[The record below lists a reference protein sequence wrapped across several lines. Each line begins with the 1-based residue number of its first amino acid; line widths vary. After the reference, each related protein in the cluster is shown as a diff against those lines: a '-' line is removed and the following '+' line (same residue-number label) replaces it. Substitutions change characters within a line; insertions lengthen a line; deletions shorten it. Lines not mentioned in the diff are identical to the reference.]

1 MSWPVR
7 ATGCNKVLFVLVLIS
22 PRYSFFFSLPD
33 PFSSERRVV
42 VLVRMV
48 RVQRTLW

>member
-7 ATGCNKVLFVLVLIS
+7 AAGCNKVLFVPVLIS
-22 PRYSFFFSLPD
+22 SVYPFFFSFRSIL
-33 PFSSERRVV
+33 SERRVV

-48 RVQRTLW
+48 RVQRSLW